1 MTYVAWAALYEGGTD
16 AAYFDVLIPRVM
28 EDIILNYG
36 VRHSDIAE
44 FPTVRLKRDPIDAVA
59 TEACS
64 RREGFHLVFFH
75 ADIGGRGQADNQQI
89 HASSF
94 CRAMHQL
101 CDWPKERC
109 IPVLPRPETEAWAL
123 ADPIAVTTAL
133 GYRGSPESV
142 GLPANAA
149 ESERV
154 RDPKAILGAAVAQV
168 RGRRRSVDAEQLL
181 PAIALRQRLRWL
193 RDAPSFVQFEGQLK
207 AALAHLGCI

>member
-1 MTYVAWAALYEGGTD
+1 MTYVAWAALYEGWTD

-28 EDIILNYG
+28 EDIILNCG

-44 FPTVRLKRDPIDAVA
+44 FPTVRLKRDRVDAVA
-59 TEACS
+59 TEACG

-75 ADIGGRGQADNQQI
+75 ADIGGRGQEDNQQI

-101 CDWPKERC
+101 CNWPPERC
-109 IPVLPRPETEAWAL
+109 IPVLPRRETEAWVL
-123 ADPIAVTTAL
+123 ADPIAVTMAL

-154 RDPKAILGAAVAQV
+154 QDPKSILGAAIAQV
-168 RGRRRSVDAEQLL
+168 RGRRRSVDADQIL
-181 PAIALRQRLRWL
+181 PAIALRQCLRRL
-193 RDAPSFVQFEGQLK
+193 RDAPSFVQFEGHLK
-207 AALAHLGCI
+207 AALADLGCI